1 LSFTIEAQGNTPRDS
16 REIAIGCVHGKSR
29 SPENRAHSLGLTLP
43 DLQERHRTGCE
54 QRRQTGNNLAVGVEA
69 ISPAIERVHRFKSD
83 IGGQILQLACR
94 DIWRIRE
101 NNIKS
106 AGNSV

>member
-16 REIAIGCVHGKSR
+16 REIANGCVHGKSG
-29 SPENRAHSLGLTLP
+29 SPEYRAHSLGLTLP
-43 DLQERHRTGCE
+43 NLQKSHRTGCK
-54 QRRQTGNNLAVGVEA
+54 QRRQTGNNLSIRVKA
-69 ISPAIERVHRFKSD
+69 ISPAIECVHRFKSD